1 MKDTKT
7 FGKQSEQILIVY
19 SKSRKMDM
27 VHSDIRGPL
36 FKETQKMMSQGID
49 VLRLNTGNPATF
61 GFEMP
66 DSVRDALLSGVD
78 RAVAY
83 CDPQGMP
90 EAREAIRAYHE
101 KRGVKDIEI
110 EDIFIGNGVSELV
123 NMAISALVNDGDEI
137 LVPTPCYT
145 LWSNSIY
152 LAGGKPVYYLCD
164 EREGWNPDLSDME
177 KKITSKTRAIVII
190 NPNNPTGAV
199 YPKEILEGIVTLARK
214 HKLILFSDEIYDR
227 LVMDGVEH
235 IPTATLAPDL
245 LCITMNG
252 LSKSHIICGFRCG
265 WMLISGD
272 KKSASDYLS
281 GLYQLAAMRLC
292 SNALTQLAIPAALAD
307 EESTKKLLIP
317 GGRLYEQREAAFREI
332 EKIDGLTCVKN
343 KAAFYIFPKIDIRRF
358 GITDDKKFAL
368 DLLHE
373 KHILIVPGSGFEYTD
388 QAHFRVVMLPEP
400 DALAKAISDIGDF
413 LHKK

>member
-1 MKDTKT
+1 
-7 FGKQSEQILIVY
+7 
-19 SKSRKMDM
+19 MDYI
-27 VHSDIRGPL
+27 HSDIRGPL
-36 FKETQKMMSQGID
+36 FRESQKMMSSGID
-49 VLRLNTGNPATF
+49 VLRLNTGNPANF

-66 DSVRDALLSGVD
+66 ISVKEALLSGVD
-78 RAVAY
+78 KAVAY

-90 EAREAIRAYHE
+90 EAREAIRAYHL
-101 KRGVKDIEI
+101 KRGIENVEI
-110 EDIFIGNGVSELV
+110 DDIFIGNGVSELV
-123 NMAISALVNDGDEI
+123 NMAISSLVNDGDEI
-137 LVPTPCYT
+137 LVPCPCYT

-152 LAGGKPVYYLCD
+152 LAGGKPVYYACD
-164 EREGWNPDLSDME
+164 EREGWNPDLSDLE
-177 KKITSKTRAIVII
+177 RKITPKTRAIVII

-199 YPKEILEGIVTLARK
+199 YPREILEGIVALARK

-235 IPTATLAPDL
+235 IPTASLAPDL

-272 KKSASDYLS
+272 KKSAADYLS

-292 SNALTQLAIPAALAD
+292 SNALTQLVIPAALAD
-307 EESTKKLLIP
+307 EESTKKLLLP
-317 GGRLYEQREAAFREI
+317 GGRLYEQREAALREI
-332 EKIDGLTCVKN
+332 EKIEGLSCVKN
-343 KAAFYIFPKIDIRRF
+343 KAAFYIFPKIDIERF

-373 KHILIVPGSGFEYTD
+373 KHILIVPGSGFDYPD
-388 QAHFRVVMLPEP
+388 QAHFRVVMLPDS
-400 DALAKAISDIGDF
+400 DAIAKAISDIGDF
-413 LHKK
+413 LHKR